1 MAYNILKG
9 AVEGSVDQYADQEI
23 NGIKVFKST
32 ISASVFY
39 DTDAGSPCATIK
51 DVAIT
56 EIQGGRHGALLTYDA
71 GTKASAQHNLIYEE
85 GALRTPKI
93 VSRHIEGSGAGLYNI
108 PPDQFSGKIAAN
120 SLEISH
126 GLVDIR
132 GAVQVKAN
140 NGIISTEAGLSV
152 GLSANSGLSFR
163 SKKLVVSPKNCLSIN
178 SDGQNL
184 SDADTLLVFDESRG
198 ATYNT
203 SLLNLCDSYLRAK
216 LPQPAGAPG
225 SIQIKSTKGFQ
236 SSANL
241 TYDTKNDVLSIGGE
255 TITDTLKVGRTIEL
269 EGSVVM
275 NITTTTEA
283 KYDVQ
288 ADDYTILAD
297 TSAHSVTVMLPPACN
312 CRGRMLI
319 IKKIHNDKY
328 KLNSAPLKIRVKEG
342 LIDFQTEITI
352 KHTYATRTFQ
362 SDGDN
367 WWVVSRVGS

>member
-1 MAYNILKG
+1 M
-9 AVEGSVDQYADQEI
+9 
-23 NGIKVFKST
+23 
-32 ISASVFY
+32 
-39 DTDAGSPCATIK
+39 
-51 DVAIT
+51 
-56 EIQGGRHGALLTYDA
+56 
-71 GTKASAQHNLIYEE
+71 
-85 GALRTPKI
+85 
-93 VSRHIEGSGAGLYNI
+93 
-108 PPDQFSGKIAAN
+108 
-120 SLEISH
+120 
-126 GLVDIR
+126 
-132 GAVQVKAN
+132 
-140 NGIISTEAGLSV
+140 
-152 GLSANSGLSFR
+152 
-163 SKKLVVSPKNCLSIN
+163 
-178 SDGQNL
+178 
-184 SDADTLLVFDESRG
+184 FDESRG